1 MAYLGQSIDAS
12 NATARPRLTVS
23 RFFSHVPKKELVV
36 FSRQLAT
43 MSGSNVPIVK
53 SLRILTR
60 QTAQPAFK
68 SIISRV
74 ADDVDSGAKLSVAM
88 SKFPKVFDHFFVYI
102 VRAGESTG
110 RLDEVLNYLADQK
123 EHDYE
128 LNGKIVSALI
138 YPALIL
144 TGLIG
149 VFVVMMVKVIPNM
162 LSLVKDTGA
171 TLPWTTNL
179 LIGTSNAFVYGWPY
193 MVVVLIIGVIG
204 FFVLRATP
212 AGLLLIDRAR
222 LLIPIF
228 GPLYQKIYLSRF
240 SRSLS
245 NLLQSGVPINKAL
258 MIVSDIVGNHVYR
271 KIIIEAE
278 QNVEAGKTISGTL
291 AGSRFIPVMLVQ
303 MVGVGEE
310 TGRID
315 AMLSKAAEFYSKE
328 VERTT
333 TNLVVLIEPLVI
345 IALGLGTAILVAG
358 ILLPIYDI
366 SSHF

>member
-1 MAYLGQSIDAS
+1 MSYLGPSADPTQTSGRRTFKFAQVF
-12 NATARPRLTVS
+12 N
-23 RFFSHVPKKELVV
+23 HVPKKELVI

-68 SIISRV
+68 SIVSRV

-144 TGLIG
+144 VGLIG
-149 VFVVMMVKVIPNM
+149 VFIVMMVKVIPNM
-162 LSLVKDTGA
+162 LNLVKQTGA
-171 TLPWTTNL
+171 SLPWTTHL
-179 LIGTSNAFVYGWPY
+179 LINTSNAFVYGWPY
-193 MVVVLIIGVIG
+193 MLAIALGLMVT
-204 FFVLRATP
+204 FFVLNTRPT
-212 AGLLLIDRAR
+212 GRLLIDRMR

-228 GPLYQKIYLSRF
+228 GPLYQKIYLTRF

-258 MIVSDIVGNHVYR
+258 IIVSDIVGNQVYR
-271 KIIIEAE
+271 KIIVQAE
-278 QNVEAGKTISGTL
+278 ENVEAGKTISGTL
-291 AGSRFIPVMLVQ
+291 ASSSFIPVMLVQ
-303 MVGVGEE
+303 MIGVGEE

-315 AMLSKAAEFYSKE
+315 SMLAKAAEFYAKE

-333 TNLVVLIEPLVI
+333 TNLVVLIEPIVI
-345 IALGLGTAILVAG
+345 IALGIGTLILVAG

>member
-1 MAYLGQSIDAS
+1 MSYLGQSVDLGS
-12 NATARPRLTVS
+12 TPGRQTFKLGLL
-23 RFFSHVPKKELVV
+23 FKHVPKKELVV

-43 MSGSNVPIVK
+43 MSSSNVPIVK

-149 VFVVMMVKVIPNM
+149 VFIVMMVKVIPNM

-179 LIGTSNAFVYGWPY
+179 LIATSNAFVYGWPY
-193 MVVVLIIGVIG
+193 MLVLGIGLVIT
-204 FFVLRATP
+204 FLIMQQRP
-212 AGLLLIDRAR
+212 AGQLLIDRFR
-222 LLIPIF
+222 LSIPIF
-228 GPLYQKIYLSRF
+228 GPLYQKIYLTRL

-258 MIVSDIVGNHVYR
+258 IIVSDIVGNRVYR
-271 KIIIEAE
+271 KIIVEAE
-278 QNVEAGKTISGTL
+278 QNVEAGKTISSTF

-303 MVGVGEE
+303 MIGVGEE

-315 AMLSKAAEFYSKE
+315 SMLAKAAEFYSKE

-345 IALGLGTAILVAG
+345 IALGIGTAILVAG